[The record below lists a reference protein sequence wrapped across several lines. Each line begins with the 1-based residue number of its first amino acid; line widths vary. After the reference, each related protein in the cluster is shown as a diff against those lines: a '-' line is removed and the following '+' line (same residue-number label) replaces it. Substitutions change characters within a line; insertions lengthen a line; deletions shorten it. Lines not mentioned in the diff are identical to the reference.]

1 MIHLRVSLQ
10 IILFLIFA
18 VGGGYRFIQPIDVLA
33 KKMLWVSY
41 FDPRIVK
48 GIALI
53 EVLCGIGL
61 VLPFF
66 LKDPSFNFTFYAGS
80 LLMLTMVGAAITHL
94 IIGDY
99 KQIFGNVFLMI
110 MIFFVTFPPN
120 QTLEG

>member
-61 VLPFF
+61 VLP
-66 LKDPSFNFTFYAGS
+66 LHWHPPPQSLPSSPHAPAQRRAAAAGHTAS
-80 LLMLTMVGAAITHL
+80 ATPGVR
-94 IIGDY
+94 
-99 KQIFGNVFLMI
+99 
-110 MIFFVTFPPN
+110 
-120 QTLEG
+120 

>member
-1 MIHLRVSLQ
+1 MATFRISLQ
-10 IILFLIFA
+10 LLLFFIFA
-18 VGGGYRFIQPIDVLA
+18 VGGGYRFIQPVDVLA

-66 LKDPSFNFTFYAGS
+66 LKDPSSNFTFYAGS

-99 KQIFGNVFLMI
+99 KQIFGNVLLLI